1 MSEHPPFY
9 VGDRVQLSQDIH
21 RSRGVLKAGTEGT
34 VVCGDLPGDT
44 LSVQTS
50 RGVFLLSPRWLA
62 KLPWRRPP

>member
-1 MSEHPPFY
+1 VSERTIFY
-9 VGDRVQLSQDIH
+9 VGDRVQLVQDVR

-34 VVCGDLPGDT
+34 VVCVDLPGDT

-62 KLPWRRPP
+62 KLPWRRQP